1 MLLCFL
7 EKNNYFEKKSQQYFC
22 IKPIFN
28 EKLGK
33 SFSIEIDR
41 NGIPEEPDRNF
52 LTKSIVLYIFQVFM
66 IKPNYF

>member
-1 MLLCFL
+1 MLLCFGGGRGGGRFW
-7 EKNNYFEKKSQQYFC
+7 ESHNNGFG

-41 NGIPEEPDRNF
+41 NSIPTAYLKNQNV
-52 LTKSIVLYIFQVFM
+52 TSWQKA
-66 IKPNYF
+66 